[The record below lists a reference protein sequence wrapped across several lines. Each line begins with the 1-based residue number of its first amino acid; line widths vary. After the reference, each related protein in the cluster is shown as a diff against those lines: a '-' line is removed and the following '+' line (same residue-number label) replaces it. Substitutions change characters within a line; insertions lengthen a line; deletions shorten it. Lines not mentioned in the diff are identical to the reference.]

1 MYHTFV
7 RGLSLRTQHCHENS
21 WYLFI
26 PTSLLLGQL
35 TKVHRVHGVGSRKP
49 KIILVTILETEL
61 ISRKPKRIE

>member
-1 MYHTFV
+1 MSEKPWTHISTD
-7 RGLSLRTQHCHENS
+7 
-21 WYLFI
+21 FI
-26 PTSLLLGQL
+26 TKLLLEQL